1 MSRKSSV
8 KQSIPK
14 QLRFTIFD
22 FNKRFPTDDACLE
35 ELMELRFP
43 GGIAYCKHKDCK
55 QDRKHYRI
63 AGRPVY
69 GCPFCGTQISPM
81 AGTIFAKSPTPLRLW
96 FYAMY
101 LMASTRCGVSAK
113 QIQRETGVT
122 YKCAWR
128 MFKQLRKLLDEN
140 DFTLTP
146 LGGTGKRVE
155 MDESGFGPTTKRL
168 GQERKDKTTVFA
180 AVERGGKVRAIVADD
195 RKLETLIP
203 LVKKFVLPD
212 STVFTDDFASY
223 AGLKAEGYRHRRINH
238 SAGVYVLGT
247 THTQT
252 VEGYWS
258 LVKNGIRGVYHSVG
272 KEYLQSYL
280 NEYSFRYSRRHK
292 GNLIFNDFLAR
303 VAQLAEKRPCEVKN
317 QIQAS

>member
-1 MSRKSSV
+1 MSRASSV

-14 QLRFTIFD
+14 HLRFTILD
-22 FNKRFPTDDACLE
+22 FNKRFPTDEACLD

-43 GGIAYCKHKDCK
+43 DGIAYCPVCK
-55 QDRKHYRI
+55 QERKHYRI
-63 AGRPVY
+63 TGRPVY
-69 GCPFCGTQISPM
+69 GCAYCGTQISPM
-81 AGTIFAKSPTPLRLW
+81 AGTIFEKSSTPLCLW

-122 YKCAWR
+122 YKTAWR
-128 MFKQLRKLLDEN
+128 MFKQLRTLLDEN
-140 DFTLTP
+140 NSILTP

-168 GQERKDKTTVFA
+168 GKGRKEKTTVFG
-180 AVERGGKVRAIVADD
+180 AVERGGKVRAIVADN
-195 RKLETLIP
+195 RKLETLVP

-212 STVFTDDFASY
+212 STVFTDDFVSY
-223 AGLKAEGYRHRRINH
+223 DGLAAAGYRHRRSNH

-252 VEGYWS
+252 IEGYWS
-258 LVKNGIRGVYHSVG
+258 LVKNGIKGVYHSVG

-280 NEYSFRYSRRHK
+280 NEYSFRYGRRK
-292 GNLIFNDFLAR
+292 MGNLIFNDVLAR
-303 VAQLAEKRPCEVKN
+303 AAQLAEKRPCEVVN
-317 QIQAS
+317 QTQAS